1 MTTAEKLQA
10 ARDEIT
16 SVLTNDFIT
25 APVRASLLSIQ
36 AQLESAIADLS

>member
-1 MTTAEKLQA
+1 MTTVEKIQSAL
-10 ARDEIT
+10 DEIT

-25 APVRASLLSIQ
+25 DPVKDSLLSIQ